1 MRTNFKIC
9 GFNLRTLKIL
19 FLSQHPLN
27 LFGQRLA
34 ASASNNILFH
44 QNMHQNA
51 NFNGFGGLL
60 PPAIF
65 PYGLPTM
72 AFPPQY
78 SGHSIAQLHGIG

>member
-1 MRTNFKIC
+1 LRTIFKIC
-9 GFNLRTLKIL
+9 GL
-19 FLSQHPLN
+19 FKNFILSQHPLN